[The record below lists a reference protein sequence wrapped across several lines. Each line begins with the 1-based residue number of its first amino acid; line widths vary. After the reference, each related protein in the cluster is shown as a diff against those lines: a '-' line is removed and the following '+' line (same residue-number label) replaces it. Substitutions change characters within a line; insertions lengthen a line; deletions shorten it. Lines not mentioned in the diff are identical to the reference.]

1 LAGGVDVD
9 INGESEDFGIY
20 DVRMFKNKYV
30 NLDENEYAYIR
41 KLMEKRFALE
51 KKIFSGS
58 NSLDT
63 ERVKILESI
72 ATDNTINNKQ
82 KEAIFIKYRLLDNI
96 YFHYYDGDL
105 DTTYD
110 TKLKQI
116 LNSNIPTAEMLKK
129 VKEQSIIETE
139 KRKKKKK

>member
-20 DVRMFKNKYV
+20 DVRMFKNKDV